1 MSENFSEMTAR
12 ELKEYAQV
20 NNIDLG
26 DTKTKTGI
34 IAILTGTDSHLAEA
48 LEASEIT
55 DVEETRNGD
64 AIMSV
69 IPERTAPPQS
79 NLAPV
84 NNDGVVASKA
94 ASRPKPVVEEEVKDV
109 SEKIALWSPK
119 SITWENVGRL
129 TPGYNIVTKEASE
142 KWLTRNG
149 IRIATPEEM
158 ATYYGK

>member
-12 ELKEYAQV
+12 ELKEYAQI
-20 NNIDLG
+20 NDIDLG

-34 IAILTGTDSHLAEA
+34 ISILTGTDSSLAEA
-48 LEASEIT
+48 LEASESL
-55 DVEETRNGD
+55 DVEEKRSGD

-69 IPERTAPPQS
+69 IPERTAPLQS
-79 NLAPV
+79 NLASE

-94 ASRPKPVVEEEVKDV
+94 ANRKDPIVEKEVKDV
-109 SEKIALWSPK
+109 SEKVALWSPK
-119 SITWENVGRL
+119 SITWENIGRL
-129 TPGYNIVTKEASE
+129 TPGYNIVSKEASE

>member
-12 ELKEYAQV
+12 ELKEYAQI
-20 NNIDLG
+20 NGIDLG

-34 IAILTGTDSHLAEA
+34 IAILTGTDSHLVEA

-55 DVEETRNGD
+55 DVEEERNGD

-69 IPERTAPPQS
+69 IPERNAPPQS
-79 NLAPV
+79 NLADI

-94 ASRPKPVVEEEVKDV
+94 ASRSEPVVEEVKDA

-119 SITWENVGRL
+119 SIAWENVGRL

-149 IRIATPEEM
+149 IRVATPEEV